1 MTRKHLRGSVVGLA
15 SALAAAGAV
24 LAPGVA
30 AADTI
35 APSTAENLRVEK
47 VSFSSVTLRWDAA
60 TDNAGWVM
68 YEVEANALPQDLQR
82 NAAIEPT
89 KTMSNLKPGLTYTA
103 SVVTVDAAQNRSAPV
118 SVRFTTSVDTTAPT
132 APTNLHAVTSGG
144 KVQAIA
150 WNASTDQST
159 IQYMLFSGPHLIATS
174 GTNQVTTD
182 FLVNG
187 VCTVEPG
194 STHSLS
200 VQARDR
206 FNNVSA
212 RTGPITVTFPAQ

>member
-1 MTRKHLRGSVVGLA
+1 MTRKHVRGSIVGFT

-30 AADTI
+30 AGDTI
-35 APSTAENLRVEK
+35 APSTADNLRVEK
-47 VSFSSVTLRWDAA
+47 VSVSSATLRWDAA
-60 TDNAGWVM
+60 DDNAGWVM

-82 NAAIEPT
+82 NAAFEPT
-89 KTMSNLKPGLTYTA
+89 KTFSNLKPELTYTA
-103 SVVTVDAAQNRSAPV
+103 SVVTVDGAGNRSGPV
-118 SVRFTTSVDTTAPT
+118 SVRFTTSVDSTAPT
-132 APTNLHAVTSGG
+132 APTNLHTVTSGG
-144 KVQAIA
+144 QVQAIA

-159 IQYMLFSGPHLIATS
+159 IQYMVFSGPHLIATS
-174 GTNQVTTD
+174 GTNQVTSD
-182 FLVNG
+182 FLING

-194 STHSLS
+194 STHSIS

-206 FNNVSA
+206 FNNVSG